1 MRGTIIKRGGGY
13 SVVLDLGRGP
23 DGKRL
28 RRWHSGYQT
37 KKDAERARVELLG
50 RLDQSTYV
58 DPSKT
63 TLSDFLDRWLQH
75 MATVRDARTVERY
88 GELLRLH
95 VRPALGGTPLQKL
108 TPMHFTDLYARLLRE
123 GRRDGRPGGLS
134 PRSVGHVHRAIHRAL
149 HQAVRW
155 RLLATNPAADLELP
169 PAGKTE
175 MVTLDHQQ
183 AARLLAAVEEAP
195 TWLRMLVILGLA
207 LGCRRGELLALR
219 WVDVGLEEGTV
230 RVGRS
235 LRIVGGRLDVKGP
248 KTEAGYRTLA
258 VPTFAVAALRRH
270 RAAQAELRL
279 TLGGAYHDG
288 DLVVCQ
294 PDGRPVRPDYA
305 SAAFRALVARAGLPT
320 DVHVHTLRHSAASL
334 LAAAGVPASDI
345 AAQLGHKDGGQLAL
359 RVYVHPLEENKRRA
373 AAILDRIIGG
383 QQ

>member
-1 MRGTIIKRGGGY
+1 VRGSIIKRSGGY

-23 DGKRL
+23 DGKRI
-28 RRWHSGYQT
+28 RRWHSGYRT
-37 KKDAERARVELLG
+37 RKDAERARVELLG
-50 RLDQSTYV
+50 RLDQATYV
-58 DPSKT
+58 DPSKVT
-63 TLSDFLDRWLQH
+63 FGEYLDRWLQH
-75 MATVRDARTVERY
+75 MATIRDARTVERY
-88 GELLRLH
+88 SELLRLH
-95 VRPALGGTPLQKL
+95 VRPVLGGLPLQKL
-108 TPMHFTDLYARLLRE
+108 TPMHFTDLYARLLAD
-123 GRRDGRPGGLS
+123 GRRDGREGGLS
-134 PRSVGHVHRAIHRAL
+134 PRTVGHVHRAIHRAL

-175 MVTLDHQQ
+175 MVTLDHDQ
-183 AARLLAAVEEAP
+183 ATRLLAAVEEAP
-195 TWLRMLVILGLA
+195 VWLRMLVTLGLA

-219 WVDVGLEEGTV
+219 WADVDLEEGTV

-270 RAAQAELRL
+270 RAGQAELRL
-279 TLGGAYHDG
+279 ALGGAYHDG
-288 DLVVCQ
+288 DLVICQ

-305 SAAFRALVARAGLPT
+305 SAAFRALVARAGLPNT
-320 DVHVHTLRHSAASL
+320 VHVHTLRHSAASL

-383 QQ
+383 KQ

>member
-28 RRWHSGYQT
+28 RRWHSGYRT

-50 RLDQSTYV
+50 RLDQATYV

-75 MATVRDARTVERY
+75 MGTVRDARTVERY

-95 VRPALGGTPLQKL
+95 VRPTLAGVPLQKL
-108 TPMHFTDLYARLLRE
+108 TPVHFTDLYARLLAE

-134 PRSVGHVHRAIHRAL
+134 PRTVGHVHRALHRAL

-155 RLLATNPAADLELP
+155 RLLATNPAGDLELP

-195 TWLRMLVILGLA
+195 GWLRMLVTLGLA

-219 WVDVGLEEGTV
+219 WADVDLDEGTV

-258 VPTFAVAALRRH
+258 LPGFAVAALRRH

-279 TLGGAYHDG
+279 ALGGTYHDE

-305 SAAFRALVARAGLPT
+305 SAAFRTLVARAELPAA
-320 DVHVHTLRHSAASL
+320 VHVHTLRHSAASL

-345 AAQLGHKDGGQLAL
+345 AAQLGHTDGGQLAL

-373 AAILDRIIGG
+373 AAILDGIIGG
-383 QQ
+383 AQ